1 MTRTVAMTLLMFAP
15 GLRLSTAAAL
25 AIPAGAAASPW
36 PGNED
41 GLVFIWE
48 DATAA
53 NEVHANGRVVRT
65 CRAEPRDAA
74 KFGLGNSMDLGGGSF
89 VPESVDAPLR
99 HAVSSSGAVAFEAL
113 VTPPTDASA
122 SGTIASFGGT
132 FVLTQRGAALQLALG
147 RGGAEITLPGLPS
160 GRPSHLIVAYRRD
173 EVAFYLD
180 GQPAYLGT
188 PKASLAPTSESHLV
202 FGAVDGTASTWN
214 GRLEAVAV
222 YARFVGAAEAIAK
235 YDLLRSRLDKRRLPG
250 RLSVRGRLAAMSAIP
265 DPRSIEPYR
274 RALVVATWDVRGS
287 NNRRI
292 QVAHWGILDGRVVEP
307 VRQLKRGVERVLV
320 LEPFD
325 MHDELESERLVND
338 HDDADLPLHYDTAA
352 VARTSLT
359 APANSL
365 ATPPA
370 SLPKRKA
377 GRR

>member
-1 MTRTVAMTLLMFAP
+1 MTLLMFAP
-15 GLRLSTAAAL
+15 GLCLTTAAAL
-25 AIPAGAAASPW
+25 AIPAGEAASRW

-48 DATAA
+48 DAAAA
-53 NEVHANGRVVRT
+53 NEVHASGRVLRT

-99 HAVSSSGAVAFEAL
+99 QAVSNSGAFAFEAL
-113 VTPPTDASA
+113 ITPPADASA
-122 SGTIASFGGT
+122 RGTIASFGGT
-132 FVLTQRGAALQLALG
+132 FVLTQRGSALQLALG
-147 RGGAEITLPGLPS
+147 RGGVEITLPGLPG
-160 GRPSHLIVAYRRD
+160 GRPWHVIVAYRRD

-180 GQPAYLGT
+180 GQQAYRGT
-188 PKASLAPTSESHLV
+188 PQADLAPTSESHLV
-202 FGAVDGTASTWN
+202 FGAADATASTWN

-222 YARFVGAAEAIAK
+222 YARFVGAAEATAK
-235 YDLLRSRLDKRRLPG
+235 HDLLRGRLDKRRLPG

-274 RALVVATWDVRGS
+274 RALVVATWELPG
-287 NNRRI
+287 NKRRI

-307 VRQLKRGVERVLV
+307 MRRLERGVERALV

-352 VARTSLT
+352 VARASLA
-359 APANSL
+359 APATAL

-370 SLPKRKA
+370 SLLKKPSSR
-377 GRR
+377 